1 MLIRIAA
8 PGIDLTSVDRERI
21 EQDLQK
27 IDRRLPRRELEAEVR
42 VKEGEGGVGY
52 HVVIDLNY
60 GRNHLSAK
68 ENHADLGQA
77 VRGVRED
84 LLRQINDRS
93 RRGHSSFAKGT

>member
-8 PGIDLTSVDRERI
+8 PGIDLASVDRDRI

-27 IDRRLPRRELEAEVR
+27 IDRRLSNRELEADVR
-42 VKEGEGGVGY
+42 VKGGEGGVGY
-52 HVVIDLNY
+52 HVVIELNY

-68 ENHADLGQA
+68 EDHSDLGQA
-77 VRGVRED
+77 VRAARED
-84 LLRQINDRS
+84 LMRQINDRS